1 MRCGEQW
8 LTPNVKL
15 DIVLQDVVFADL
27 QFLTATKRAIMEESI
42 CLVPKKSLSELLT
55 KVDVKLMIKKMGF
68 SAIQSAQLAIMES
81 DLYVGAILLK
91 DGSNAE
97 WEQLIL
103 AKLVLKKCSNKLHK

>member
-1 MRCGEQW
+1 
-8 LTPNVKL
+8 
-15 DIVLQDVVFADL
+15 
-27 QFLTATKRAIMEESI
+27 
-42 CLVPKKSLSELLT
+42 
-55 KVDVKLMIKKMGF
+55 MIKKMGF